1 MNTLIFYDINESL
14 ANSVIYFD
22 NKKFRKLVSELG
34 EDLTDIIEDEYDEFH
49 EIIRKFW
56 SSWVFIHLSFSLVDD
71 LIDSLG
77 WDGHIDC
84 E

>member
-34 EDLTDIIEDEYDEFH
+34 EDLTDIIKDEYDEFH
-49 EIIRKFW
+49 EIIQNFW
-56 SSWVFIHLSFSLVDD
+56 SSWVFIYLSFSLVND